1 MMKTKGRILVK
12 ISSLLFILYGTAEL
26 LAIILSLFSAEA
38 AEEYGMAARLT
49 SLAPAL
55 SVTLA
60 ILVPVL
66 FLAAGILGLLRV
78 GMPGRMRLCFIFGVI
93 TLLVVVADVVGN
105 TVSGLVTNVAEI
117 GTCILVIAIPLL
129 YLIGTWRNWRQ
140 PERKKES

>member
-26 LAIILSLFSAEA
+26 LAIILSLFSA
-38 AEEYGMAARLT
+38 
-49 SLAPAL
+49 
-55 SVTLA
+55 VTLA
-60 ILVPVL
+60 IFVPVL

-140 PERKKES
+140 PERKKEF